1 MSISTP
7 VSLIATG
14 GTIACTTDAAG
25 ALVPTLSAEE
35 LCASAG
41 LIPGNLPGEV
51 TVRDTLHTDSSEMG
65 LSDLD
70 RLLVAVAAAVR
81 QGPVV
86 VTHGTDSMEET
97 AMAVD
102 RLIGG
107 PVVLT
112 GAQRPADDRSP
123 DGPGNLREAVS
134 AAATV
139 TRPVIVMGG
148 DVVPAYGAR
157 KVHTTADRAFAGP
170 ESGAVTALRP
180 ACLSR
185 EGAAPASLEG
195 LRVDIVTAYQGA
207 DSTLVDAALSAGADG
222 LVIAAFGSGN
232 AGGLAPG
239 IHRAR
244 QSGIPVVMCT
254 RVPSGPVSPVYGGPG
269 GGATLASL
277 GVRSGGTLSPAQART
292 ELLCQLAVSRQA
304 DR

>member
-107 PVVLT
+107 PVVIT
-112 GAQRPADDRSP
+112 GPP
-123 DGPGNLREAVS
+123 N
-134 AAATV
+134 T
-139 TRPVIVMGG
+139 
-148 DVVPAYGAR
+148 
-157 KVHTTADRAFAGP
+157 
-170 ESGAVTALRP
+170 
-180 ACLSR
+180 
-185 EGAAPASLEG
+185 APANQRTDNWPNGSNRG
-195 LRVDIVTAYQGA
+195 PASTRSTKPAKSRTLRT
-207 DSTLVDAALSAGADG
+207 
-222 LVIAAFGSGN
+222 
-232 AGGLAPG
+232 
-239 IHRAR
+239 
-244 QSGIPVVMCT
+244 
-254 RVPSGPVSPVYGGPG
+254 
-269 GGATLASL
+269 
-277 GVRSGGTLSPAQART
+277 
-292 ELLCQLAVSRQA
+292 
-304 DR
+304 